1 MWWHKAR
8 FGEPWENIWGL
19 VLLLILAYICLGFS
33 IQAVRISGLLSRRE
47 LYYSLI
53 LPRVIAPAVLRLQ
66 QKAPSEL
73 LLEVTLPNILFGMQV
88 FWKLRLRDAQTGQSI
103 RLCYQLRSGHN
114 QIVLPLQTLFLEG
127 KNNELAA
134 QYKNLFAQFR
144 RGLYYAESQSF
155 FVCDYLSC
163 LRLHYRIKQHRELA
177 VLSSSS
183 LALPNFALPSSPTQ
197 EPLSTAIDKLAK
209 ESFHEQRPYYPG
221 DDPRRINWKV
231 YSRFNE
237 LYVRIPEEQNIYSQD
252 LHCYFLPDMSCYPG
266 YLRCDALDFA
276 AAYYLNHL
284 KGLHRRGYRIFAHI
298 PGILEE
304 NPNYW
309 ESGLHYEAT
318 NEEAIFRALSA
329 YPQNVNLNPGIQSKT
344 SEKTENPL
352 MLQSLKENRQT
363 NRATN
368 QIVFTGPHSINEIQ
382 GYFPAKAQFIA
393 LPEPS
398 QALKEELCTK
408 PPLKLLPSRLLW
420 HWVFRSSGIQ
430 RLRADSLT
438 FRLCQKLGIPMLPI
452 STDNSN
458 LVIPLQNCSYPRLL
472 WLLLGWRRY
481 YLQPEKRYATNKVGK
496 MRISGISNIFR

>member
-1 MWWHKAR
+1 MEGRRKGGKENQSRYFGCCAIVAARHFIYSLHEHETKTEQYCAKRYSFFGKKPFAPFTIRRFSNLLPQFVLFLFFSVIVYTLWWHKAR

-73 LLEVTLPNILFGMQV
+73 LLEVTLPNILFGIQV

-197 EPLSTAIDKLAK
+197 EPLSTAIDKFAK
-209 ESFHEQRPYYPG
+209 ENFHEQRPYYPG
-221 DDPRRINWKV
+221 RRPKANQLEGL
-231 YSRFNE
+231 F
-237 LYVRIPEEQNIYSQD
+237 
-252 LHCYFLPDMSCYPG
+252 
-266 YLRCDALDFA
+266 AL
-276 AAYYLNHL
+276 
-284 KGLHRRGYRIFAHI
+284 
-298 PGILEE
+298 
-304 NPNYW
+304 
-309 ESGLHYEAT
+309 
-318 NEEAIFRALSA
+318 
-329 YPQNVNLNPGIQSKT
+329 
-344 SEKTENPL
+344 
-352 MLQSLKENRQT
+352 
-363 NRATN
+363 
-368 QIVFTGPHSINEIQ
+368 
-382 GYFPAKAQFIA
+382 
-393 LPEPS
+393 
-398 QALKEELCTK
+398 
-408 PPLKLLPSRLLW
+408 
-420 HWVFRSSGIQ
+420 
-430 RLRADSLT
+430 
-438 FRLCQKLGIPMLPI
+438 
-452 STDNSN
+452 
-458 LVIPLQNCSYPRLL
+458 
-472 WLLLGWRRY
+472 
-481 YLQPEKRYATNKVGK
+481 
-496 MRISGISNIFR
+496 